1 MGFPPR
7 VGSVGVAAAIRDEFA
22 EPGAA
27 QALRLAVF
35 AGGLR
40 IGQGGQ
46 KLQSATATIGVQPLR
61 YVGHEAER
69 AEPRDVRQGRVR
81 CATEGV
87 RFVDDRGVQS
97 WTFTTAASPPW

>member
-1 MGFPPR
+1 
-7 VGSVGVAAAIRDEFA
+7 VAAAIRDQFP

-40 IGQGGQ
+40 IGQRGQ
-46 KLQSATATIGVQPLR
+46 KLKSAAAAIRVEPLR

-69 AEPRDVRQGRVR
+69 VSPRDVRQG
-81 CATEGV
+81 
-87 RFVDDRGVQS
+87 
-97 WTFTTAASPPW
+97 